1 MVEKLRQGYK
11 QLVTQLVS
19 RVKKVNSPPFNFK
32 KPSTALQRPGPNA
45 TPEEHALFLS
55 QMKAHKRV

>member
-1 MVEKLRQGYK
+1 MVGKLRQGYE

-19 RVKKVNSPPFNFK
+19 RVKKVNSPSLNIK
-32 KPSTALQRPGPNA
+32 TPSTTLQRPGPNA